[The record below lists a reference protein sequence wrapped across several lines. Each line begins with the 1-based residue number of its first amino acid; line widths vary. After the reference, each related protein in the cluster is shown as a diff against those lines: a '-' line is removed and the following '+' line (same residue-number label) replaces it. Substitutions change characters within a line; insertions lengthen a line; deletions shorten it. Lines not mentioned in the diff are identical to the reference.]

1 MDILKGELGNIF
13 GIKVISSPYA
23 TTREQFKFPR
33 SKKKRIRKK
42 WAKNY
47 KYNNEYF
54 KDVPGIW
61 IVGRNIIGH
70 PTIIYKLT
78 NFTL

>member
-13 GIKVISSPYA
+13 GMRIISSPYA
-23 TTREQFKFPR
+23 MNREQFKFPR

-42 WAKNY
+42 WAKNN
-47 KYNNEYF
+47 KYF
-54 KDVPGIW
+54 KDIPGMW
-61 IVGRNIIGH
+61 IVNGDVIAH
-70 PTIIYKLT
+70 PSIVYKLI